1 MYRCS
6 AIELLPQKIKGIWE
20 SKEGDGFLDI
30 VIQQAAGRRKE
41 VRKKKWSLSHEI
53 W

>member
-6 AIELLPQKIKGIWE
+6 AIELLPQKSKGIWE
-20 SKEGDGFLDI
+20 NKEGDCFLDI

>member
-20 SKEGDGFLDI
+20 NKEGEGEDI

-41 VRKKKWSLSHEI
+41 VRKKK
-53 W
+53 